1 MSREYASANRSG
13 IPAAV
18 WRSMTRAP
26 ARIQR
31 AINQARTARGLELL
45 PFDTGAEQLA
55 EARSR
60 GAAALARLRAVMPR
74 GR

>member
-1 MSREYASANRSG
+1 MSREYASANRAG
-13 IPAAV
+13 IPATV
-18 WRSMTRAP
+18 WRSMRRAP

-45 PFDTGAEQLA
+45 PFETGAEQLV

-74 GR
+74 G